1 MLRALISLILA
12 LLASMP
18 AASGISEEEM
28 RVSYLYNFA
37 LFTNW
42 PEPIGDTFNFCLLG
56 RAELGTTASILL
68 DGKRIKGTPVRVAR
82 LTGLAKIHECHLLYV
97 TEEAGKEV
105 GLMAKKLAG
114 RPVLTV
120 VAMEAGIGDG
130 IIQMGINSN
139 RLVFD
144 INEGLATD
152 AHLSISS
159 KLLKL
164 ARNVKAI

>member
-12 LLASMP
+12 LLPPMP
-18 AASGISEEEM
+18 AASSISEEEM
-28 RVSYLYNFA
+28 RVGYLYNFA

-56 RAELGTTASILL
+56 RAELGAAASIL
-68 DGKRIKGTPVRVAR
+68 DGKRIKGTPVRIAR
-82 LTGLAKIHECHLLYV
+82 LTGLTRVHECHLLYI
-97 TEEAGKEV
+97 TEEASKEIGSV
-105 GLMAKKLAG
+105 AKRLAG
-114 RPVLTV
+114 YPVLTIIGL
-120 VAMEAGIGDG
+120 ETNTGDG
-130 IIQMGINSN
+130 IIQMGISSN

-144 INEGLATD
+144 INEKLAAD

-164 ARNVKAI
+164 ARNVRAM